1 MARERL
7 FLISIALLSA
17 SSLRALSTDISGLI
31 TDQSGGLIPEV
42 KVTLNSLDTGR
53 ERSTLSDEEG
63 RYQYVDV
70 MPGVYRITAERAGF
84 RKEVQTGIRVTID
97 RHTVLNFKLNVGDV
111 NEEIVV
117 SANPSP
123 VEILTGEVGGLV
135 DERRVSNLPLNGR
148 DWVQLAELQP
158 GVVRARSTGA
168 GNTSNSSNARISISG
183 QRPNATNFRLDGT
196 DISVYSQS
204 RPPGS
209 VSQGLVL
216 GVEAIREFR
225 IVTSGYSA
233 EYGAKSGGL
242 VDVVTKSGTNN
253 WHGSTFWFLR
263 NDALDARNFFD
274 PGPVPEFRR
283 HQYGASLGGPIRK
296 NKTFF
301 FANYEGLREV
311 KGDPSGDITPNLDAR
326 RGFLP
331 NAVTGA
337 LQFVGVDPG
346 IAAFL
351 ALYPLPNGPDFG
363 NGAGLW
369 SDSANRD
376 IREDFATLRVDHLL
390 TGRDTVYGRYTFDK
404 SHAVLPFGGNAP
416 FPGFARFNTGRDHIL
431 TIEQTHVFS
440 PTLLNSLRYGFNRRL
455 RLTGPANPNPNGL
468 SFSLIPGASLGQIR
482 VGGIGAM
489 GNSGRAEADLVNNV
503 FQLTESLTWSK
514 GHHSLKF
521 GADLARI
528 QLNDTLQIDQ
538 NGTITFSNLNSF
550 LTNRPS
556 LFRGTM
562 PGADY
567 SRGLRFSRTAF
578 YVEDN
583 IRWRPT
589 LTLNLGLRYEPWS
602 NVSEVNDRLPVLLDP
617 LHATGPGSFQLS
629 DRLFL
634 NNPSKSNWTPRVA
647 FAWDPFGTGKTS
659 VRGGFGVFFDTP
671 YNGDLFD
678 PAVLAPPF
686 VNPVEVRNPGFPN
699 ILQGASG
706 STPQLAAVLLEYD
719 NFHWP
724 YVLQFH
730 MALQREVIRNLVL
743 TVSYNGMRGIHL
755 VSRRELNS
763 SIPEIL
769 PDGRKFFSAT
779 AKKRNPAVG
788 SMTLFA
794 TDAKSWYDGLQTSIR
809 HRIGQ
814 GFSLLGSY
822 TFSKALDEAPPA
834 IAFTEISGG
843 PKIRMDSDDLA
854 RDKGLG
860 AFDVRHAMA
869 LSLLWDMPF
878 GKGRKFGSGLSG
890 WTAKAAGGWSL
901 SGAVIQTS
909 GSPFT
914 PLISF
919 NHSRSGVTGAT
930 ATTVDRP
937 NLRPGYSNNPV
948 TGNPDQW
955 YDPNAFELPQA
966 GFFGNLGRNTL
977 IGPGFSNVDLSLV
990 KDTPV
995 ESISET
1001 FRVQFRVEFF
1011 NALNHPNFDLPG
1023 NAQNA
1028 TSASFI
1034 FTDTSGKPNL
1044 AATRPVKTVNDPRE
1058 IQFALKFVW

>member
-1 MARERL
+1 MKSAAGEIPMTRVWL
-7 FLISIALLSA
+7 LLIGIFLAI
-17 SSLRALSTDISGLI
+17 SSLEALGADVSGLV
-31 TDQSGGLIPEV
+31 TDPSGGVIPEARI
-42 KVTLNSLDTGR
+42 TLVSLDTSR
-53 ERSTLSDEEG
+53 QRSTLSDEQG
-63 RYQYVDV
+63 RYQFVAV
-70 MPGVYRITAERAGF
+70 VPGAYRITAERAGF
-84 RKEVQTGIRVTID
+84 RKEVQTGILVTID
-97 RHTVLNFKLNVGDV
+97 RNTALNLKLHVGDV

-117 SANPSP
+117 RAAPSP
-123 VEILTGEVGGLV
+123 VEILTGEIGGLV

-158 GVVRARSTGA
+158 GVVKARSTGA
-168 GNTSNSSNARISISG
+168 GNTSNAANGRISISG

-196 DISVYSQS
+196 DITVYSQA

-209 VSQGLVL
+209 VAQGLVL
-216 GVEAIREFR
+216 GVEAVREFR

-233 EYGAKSGGL
+233 EYGDKSGGL

-253 WHGSTFWFLR
+253 YHGSTFWLLR

-283 HQYGASLGGPIRK
+283 NQYGASLGGPVRK
-296 NKTFF
+296 NRTFF
-301 FANYEGLREV
+301 FANYEGLREA

-326 RGFLP
+326 RGLLP
-331 NAVTGA
+331 DPVTGA
-337 LQFVGVDPG
+337 LQLVGVDP
-346 IAAFL
+346 AVAPFL

-363 NGAGLW
+363 NGTGLW
-369 SDSANRD
+369 SGSAMRD
-376 IREDFATLRVDHLL
+376 VREDFATLRLDHHLS
-390 TGRDTVYGRYTFDK
+390 GRDIIYGRYTFDN

-416 FPGFARFNTGRDHIL
+416 FPGFARFNTGGDQIL
-431 TIEQTHVFS
+431 TLEQTHLFS
-440 PTLLNSLRYGFNRRL
+440 PTLLNSVRFGFNRRL
-455 RLTGPANPNPNGL
+455 RLTGPSNPNPGGL

-482 VGGIGAM
+482 IGGIGAM

-503 FQLTESLTWSK
+503 FQLSEGLTWSR
-514 GHHSLKF
+514 GRHSVKF

-538 NGTITFSNLNSF
+538 NGTITYSNLSSF

-556 LFRGTM
+556 LFRGTL

-567 SRGLRFSRTAF
+567 SRGLRFSRAAF
-578 YVEDN
+578 YVQDN
-583 IRWRPT
+583 VRLRPT
-589 LTLNLGLRYEPWS
+589 LTLSLGLRYEPWS
-602 NVSEVNDRLPVLLDP
+602 NVTEVNGKLPILLDP
-617 LHATGPGSFQLS
+617 LRATGPESYQLS
-629 DRLFL
+629 DNLLL
-634 NNPSKSNWTPRVA
+634 NNPSKSNWAPRVA

-659 VRGGFGVFFDTP
+659 LRGGFGLFFDTP
-671 YNGDLFD
+671 YNGDLFE

-686 VNPVEVRNPGFPN
+686 VKPVEVRNPGFPN
-699 ILQGASG
+699 VLQGASG
-706 STPQLAAVLLEYD
+706 SSPQLAAVLLEYE
-719 NFHWP
+719 NLHWP
-724 YVLQFH
+724 YVMQYHL
-730 MALQREVIRNLVL
+730 ALQRELIRNLVL

-763 SIPEIL
+763 RIPEIL
-769 PDGRKFFSAT
+769 PDGSKFFSAS
-779 AKKRNPAVG
+779 APKKNPAVG

-794 TDAKSWYDGLQTSIR
+794 TDSKAWYDGLQTGFH
-809 HRIGQ
+809 HRFGE

-822 TFSKALDEAPPA
+822 TFSKALDQAPAA
-834 IAFTEISGG
+834 ISFTEVSGG

-854 RDKGLG
+854 RDKGPG
-860 AFDVRHAMA
+860 AFDVRHALA
-869 LSLLWDMPF
+869 LSLLWELPV
-878 GKGRKFGSGLSG
+878 GKGRKF
-890 WTAKAAGGWSL
+890 GGWSL
-901 SGAVIQTS
+901 SGAFIQNS

-919 NHSRSGVTGAT
+919 NHSRSGVAGAT

-937 NLRPGYSNNPV
+937 NLRPGYSGNPV

-955 YDPNAFELPQA
+955 YDPAAFELPQA

-977 IGPGFSNVDLSLV
+977 IGPGFSNADISLV
-990 KDTPV
+990 KDTVV
-995 ESISET
+995 ERVSES
-1001 FRVQFRVEFF
+1001 FRIQFRVEVF

-1044 AATRPVKTVNDPRE
+1044 AATRPIRTVNDPRE